1 MKAIAGLDFGGTHI
15 KMGLIREDGKVLPG
29 RSIPHHPESSFDE
42 VIQSFLPPLRSLVSS
57 SGSELMAIGISTPGY
72 ADPDSGTLIDGVEN
86 VPALRGRSLPAVLG
100 EIFGLP
106 VYLENDGT
114 CAATGELLC
123 GAGRDLR
130 NFVLIT
136 LGTGIGGGVV
146 VNGEVITGPERQPP
160 EIGAICLQ
168 PDAAVNYSGIPGTF
182 EQLASASG
190 LVNLY
195 VSQGGPR
202 ERGTNPQTIFECA
215 ARGDKAASAAID
227 RFGRYIA
234 QALGI
239 MINILNPEACLL
251 GGGISGA
258 GEPLLEAVRT
268 HLPCFTWS
276 NLYRKTRVIPAVL
289 ENNAGW
295 IGAAAIAGR
304 RASLPFHW
312 NKIGRPIASAESSK
326 EII

>member
-1 MKAIAGLDFGGTHI
+1 MKTIAGLDFGGTHI

-29 RSIPHHPESSFDE
+29 RSMPFHPESSFDE
-42 VIQSFLPPLRSLVSS
+42 VIQSFLPPLKSLVSS
-57 SGSELMAIGISTPGY
+57 SGSELTAIGISTPGY
-72 ADPDSGTLIDGVEN
+72 ADPDSGVLIDGVEN
-86 VPALRGRSLPAVLG
+86 VAALRGRSLPAVLG

-106 VYLENDGT
+106 VSMDNDGT

-146 VNGEVITGPERQPP
+146 VNGEVVTGPQGEPP

-168 PDAAVNYSGIPGTF
+168 PEAPVNYSGIPGTF
-182 EQLASASG
+182 EHLACASG

-195 VSQGGPR
+195 VSQGGR
-202 ERGTNPQTIFECA
+202 RDRGMSPPDIFEAA
-215 ARGDKAASAAID
+215 ARGDQAASAAVD

-239 MINILNPEACLL
+239 MINILNPDACLL

-268 HLPCFTWS
+268 HLPCFTWP
-276 NLYRKTRVIPAVL
+276 NLYRKTRVIPAGL
-289 ENNAGW
+289 GNNAGW

-304 RASLPFHW
+304 RASLPFEW
-312 NKIGRPIASAESSK
+312 KKIGRPIPPQPGLPRK
-326 EII
+326 

>member
-29 RSIPHHPESSFDE
+29 RSMPFHPESSFDE
-42 VIQSFLPPLRSLVSS
+42 VIQSFLPPLKSLVSS

-72 ADPDSGTLIDGVEN
+72 ADPESGVLIDGAEN
-86 VPALRGRSLPAVLG
+86 VPALRGRSLPAALAKL
-100 EIFGLP
+100 FGLP
-106 VYLENDGT
+106 VFIENDGT
-114 CAATGELLC
+114 CAATGELLI
-123 GAGRDLR
+123 GAGRGLR
-130 NFVLIT
+130 SFVLIT

-146 VNGEVITGPERQPP
+146 VNGEVVTGPNRQPP

-168 PDAAVNYSGIPGTF
+168 PEAPVNASGIPGTF
-182 EQLASASG
+182 EHLACASG
-190 LVNLY
+190 LVDLY
-195 VSQGGPR
+195 RRHGGR
-202 ERGTNPQTIFECA
+202 EDRGTNPRAIFESA
-215 ARGDKAASAAID
+215 ARGDKAASSAID

-258 GEPLLEAVRT
+258 GEPLLEAVRR
-268 HLPCFTWS
+268 HLPCFTWP
-276 NLYRKTRVIPAVL
+276 NLYRKTRVIPAGL
-289 ENNAGW
+289 GNNAGW

-304 RASLPFHW
+304 RASLPFEW
-312 NKIGRPIASAESSK
+312 KKIGRPIPPQPSLPRK
-326 EII
+326 